1 MGVDKILAQEY
12 DFIKSVCLKLTADE
26 FDADDLAQEVMI
38 AAFRFW
44 DKFDG
49 VNVRGWLHTI
59 AKRMFIN
66 SYRKKQRSNEVLVED
81 IMGALSEDAIDFDFL
96 ESEEDTQPDQ
106 RLASELYLAI
116 DKLSPKYKQVFV
128 LVVVYGHTY
137 QEVAEMKEVPI
148 GTVKSILFK
157 AKRELRELLGGVAK
171 ERGVKY
177 HLEK

>member
-1 MGVDKILAQEY
+1 MSVNKVLEQEY

-26 FDADDLAQEVMI
+26 FEADDLAQEVMI

-49 VNVRGWLHTI
+49 NNVRGWLHTI

-66 SYRKKQRSNEVLVED
+66 SYRKKQRSQEVLVED
-81 IMGALSEDAIDFDFL
+81 VLGEDAIEFDFI
-96 ESEEDTQPDQ
+96 ESEEDTSPDQ
-106 RLASELYLAI
+106 RLASEIYLAI

-137 QEVAEMKEVPI
+137 QEVAEMKGVPI

-157 AKRELRELLGGVAK
+157 AKRELRDMLDGVAK

>member
-1 MGVDKILAQEY
+1 MSVNRVLEQEY

-26 FDADDLAQEVMI
+26 FEADDLAQEVMI

-49 VNVRGWLHTI
+49 NNVRGWLHTI

-66 SYRKKQRSNEVLVED
+66 SYRKKQRSQEVLVED
-81 IMGALSEDAIDFDFL
+81 VLGEDAIEFDFI
-96 ESEEDTQPDQ
+96 ESEEDTSPDQ
-106 RLASELYLAI
+106 RLASEIYLAI

-137 QEVAEMKEVPI
+137 QEVAEMKGVPI

-157 AKRELRELLGGVAK
+157 AKRELRDMLDGVAK